1 MILYKKKKKKQ
12 AFVPENN
19 SVKTKKE
26 SQQINSTHKMLSF
39 AFLIK
44 DVGKVINHVE
54 AVMSTG
60 GTAKPTLGQTEW
72 V

>member
-1 MILYKKKKKKQ
+1 MILYIKRKQ

-19 SVKTKKE
+19 SVTTKKE

-44 DVGKVINHVE
+44 DVGRVINHAE
-54 AVMSTG
+54 AVMSAG
-60 GTAKPTLGQTEW
+60 VTAKPMLSWTEW